1 MNHFI
6 LCFMLFFSS
15 VTHAQNSMNSSL
27 SDCRKNHFGDY
38 DKTKF
43 LTCATSED
51 FYMPNWCEKMK
62 IPYNKVSEKPNIFL
76 PITNDELE
84 KIDLDESDAENEVIE
99 NEVIENLCL
108 VIENELL

>member
-1 MNHFI
+1 
-6 LCFMLFFSS
+6 
-15 VTHAQNSMNSSL
+15 
-27 SDCRKNHFGDY
+27 
-38 DKTKF
+38 
-43 LTCATSED
+43 
-51 FYMPNWCEKMK
+51 MK